1 MMIMKTMMTM
11 MIIVIIIIIII
22 IIIFMVIIIV
32 IVRQRLSSWKFYHNV
47 LHAFDKYSQ
56 VTHQGRVPS

>member
-1 MMIMKTMMTM
+1 MMIMKTMM
-11 MIIVIIIIIII
+11 MIMIIIIIII

-56 VTHQGRVPS
+56 VTHHGRVPS

>member
-1 MMIMKTMMTM
+1 MMIMKTMMM
-11 MIIVIIIIIII
+11 IMIIIKIIIII

-56 VTHQGRVPS
+56 VTHHMRDPS